1 MKQPELKMSGYC
13 KYVTYWRERKGFITK
28 EENMLEKLMLVV
40 TEIAEAAEAW
50 RVGWDFSN
58 PALPEAQHFKEEIAD
73 TFIRLMDICGSLG
86 IDIEVEIGEKMAEN
100 ENRPYLHGKRA

>member
-1 MKQPELKMSGYC
+1 
-13 KYVTYWRERKGFITK
+13 
-28 EENMLEKLMLVV
+28 MLEKLMLVV
-40 TEIAEAAEAW
+40 TEVAEAAEAW
-50 RVGWDFSN
+50 RNDSTFGFD
-58 PALPEAQHFKEEIAD
+58 EEIAD